1 VISAVRTAAGVRAG
15 QLRAAAVVDRALDA
29 IAAGDGAL
37 NAFTE
42 VTAARARAEAAA
54 VDRAVAA
61 GRHAGPLAGVPFGAK
76 NLFDIDGLVT
86 LAGAAI
92 RRSAPAAARDAHL
105 VRRLHA
111 AGAVLIGATNMDEF
125 AFGFTTENSH
135 YGATRNPH
143 DPSRIAGGSSGGSAA
158 AVAAGMVPLA
168 LGTDTNGSV
177 RVPAAL
183 CGVFGLKPSF
193 GRLSRRGA
201 FPFVGSLDHAG
212 LFARDVADL
221 ALAYDVAQGEDRE
234 DGAQASRAAEPVSGT
249 LAGGIAGLRL
259 AVATGHFAS
268 GARPEAFAAVEIAAR
283 AIGVTTRT
291 DWPLAAEARAAA
303 ILVTLA
309 EGGSLHLLELRRRAA
324 AYDPL
329 TRDRFLAGALLPAHW
344 LLRAQRARAAARAA
358 ALRLFDE
365 ADVLLTPAVPH
376 VATPIGQDS
385 IEIDGAAVPLR
396 PNLGL
401 FAAPVSS
408 LGLPALVVPLA
419 DPAAADAPGGLPVGV
434 QLVAAP
440 WCEDLLFR
448 VAAALERAG
457 IARCPEPRS
466 MTP

>member
-1 VISAVRTAAGVRAG
+1 MISAARIAAAVRAG
-15 QLRAAAVVDRALDA
+15 RLRAADVTERVLEVV
-29 IAAGDGAL
+29 AARDGVL

-54 VDRAVAA
+54 VDHTVAA
-61 GRHAGPLAGVPFGAK
+61 GRDPGPLAGVPFAAK
-76 NLFDIDGLVT
+76 NLFDIAGLAT

-92 RRSAPAAARDAHL
+92 RRGAAPATRDAHL
-105 VRRLHA
+105 LRRLHA

-135 YGATRNPH
+135 FGPTRNPH
-143 DPSRIAGGSSGGSAA
+143 DPTRIAGGSSGGSAA
-158 AVAAGMVPLA
+158 AVAAGMAPLA

-183 CGVFGLKPSF
+183 CGVFGLKPGF
-193 GRLSRRGA
+193 GRLSRGGV

-212 LFARDVADL
+212 LLARDVADL
-221 ALAYDVAQGEDRE
+221 ALAYDAAQGSDPEDE
-234 DGAQASRAAEPVSGT
+234 AQVPRAPEPVSGT
-249 LAGGIAGLRL
+249 LGAGIAGLRL
-259 AVATGHFAS
+259 AVATGHFAR

-283 AIGVTTRT
+283 ALGATART
-291 DWPLAAEARAAA
+291 DWRLASEARAAA

-309 EGGSLHLLELRRRAA
+309 EAGSLHLPELRRRAA

-365 ADVLLTPAVPH
+365 VDVLLTPAVPH
-376 VATPIGQDS
+376 AATPIGQDS
-385 IEIDGAAVPLR
+385 IEIDGEAVPLR

-408 LGLPALVVPLA
+408 LGLPALAVPLA
-419 DPAAADAPGGLPVGV
+419 DPAAAGAPGSLPVGV

-440 WCEDLLFR
+440 WREDLLFR

-457 IARCPEPRS
+457 IAACPEPRS